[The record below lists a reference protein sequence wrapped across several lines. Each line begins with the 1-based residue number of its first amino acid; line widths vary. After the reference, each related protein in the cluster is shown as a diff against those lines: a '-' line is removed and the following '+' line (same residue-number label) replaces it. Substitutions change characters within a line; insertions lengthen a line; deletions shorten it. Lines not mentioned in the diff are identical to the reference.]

1 MNENYNNDTRGLR
14 GYCGLFAHHH
24 ENFRRQVFMVF
35 WVILPCFA
43 KNVEKLIFFPL
54 ERCG

>member
-35 WVILPCFA
+35 
-43 KNVEKLIFFPL
+43 
-54 ERCG
+54 